1 MEAMRVPIMQDPLSH
16 LKGLQTGKV
25 GFSQKGTGARS
36 VCRHGNN
43 TEAVNLFLLLEINTA
58 AIFWIYSLFSV
69 SMSIFAQT
77 YLKNKIF

>member
-1 MEAMRVPIMQDPLSH
+1 MEAMRVPIMQDPRSH
-16 LKGLQTGKV
+16 LKVLAPG
-25 GFSQKGTGARS
+25 